1 MPQNEAALRFLG
13 GREPFRRQNRDVME
27 SEAPP
32 GPGAAQTGS
41 CLRSEGLLGLV
52 TGGTS
57 QTGPAR
63 LPPGPRGSLSS
74 LSGCE
79 QRRVPQQIENM
90 GGFRWRPEVTWK
102 PLPDQQDPPVQG
114 LHCWTLSHCPG
125 DQRSLG
131 RGAGQPLSG
140 PRGHEGLDEQ
150 TAKASHFH
158 PVVQFLPPNWSPSSG
173 QMSQGWGPRD
183 RERRDW
189 QADVWGQGRARGL
202 LQLD

>member
-13 GREPFRRQNRDVME
+13 GREPFRRQNWDVME

-102 PLPDQQDPPVQG
+102 PTPRPAGPPSSGAALLDTESLSWGPEVLGKRSRTAPLRAQG
-114 LHCWTLSHCPG
+114 T
-125 DQRSLG
+125 
-131 RGAGQPLSG
+131 RGAGRADH
-140 PRGHEGLDEQ
+140 RGLPFPPSCSVSASKLVTVQWTDEPGMG
-150 TAKASHFH
+150 T
-158 PVVQFLPPNWSPSSG
+158 P
-173 QMSQGWGPRD
+173 
-183 RERRDW
+183 
-189 QADVWGQGRARGL
+189 GQGKERLAG
-202 LQLD
+202 